1 MTGKFDRPIV
11 RDPAYIKHL
20 RKERCLFT
28 GRRATASESVDP
40 MHIGTAGKGIKT
52 DDEAIPAL
60 HSIHMESHQ
69 HGEVSMFRRRLPDS
83 VLREALRAYARSLY
97 QDYQDWKKN
106 K

>member
-11 RDPAYIKHL
+11 RDKAYIKFL
-20 RKERCLFT
+20 RGERCLFT

-69 HGEVSMFRRRLPDS
+69 HGEISMLRKRLPDS

-97 QDYQDWKKN
+97 HDWKQN

>member
-69 HGEVSMFRRRLPDS
+69 HGEISMFRKRLPDS

-97 QDYQDWKKN
+97 QDWEKN